1 MSTQPQP
8 FLTPEQYLE
17 IERKAEF
24 RSEYYRGEMF
34 AMAGASFRH
43 TVIIANLS
51 HIFRNSLGVG
61 CFVLTQDL
69 RVATSPDGL
78 YCYPDLIV
86 VCGQPGFLDAQ
97 QDTLTN
103 PLIIVEVLS
112 PSTAGYDRGAKFE
125 LYRAIPS
132 LREYIIVAQDRVH
145 VEVHSRQPDGRWMLA
160 ESGSL
165 EDTIRVPSVQID
177 IAVRDI
183 YDQVAFGSR
192 SGYSE

>member
-24 RSEYYRGEMF
+24 KSEYYRGEMF
-34 AMAGASFRH
+34 AMAGGSYRH
-43 TVIIANLS
+43 SRIIANMTVAFSLS
-51 HIFRNSLGVG
+51 LAASDCDV
-61 CFVLTQDL
+61 VTQDL

-86 VCGQPGFLDAQ
+86 VCGQPEFLDAQ

-112 PSTAGYDRGAKFE
+112 PSTAGYDRGARFE
-125 LYRAIPS
+125 IYRAISS
-132 LREYIIVAQDRVH
+132 LSDYIIVAQDRVH
-145 VEVHSRQPDGRWMLA
+145 IEVHSRQPDGRWMLA

-165 EDTIRVPSVQID
+165 DDTIRVPSVLID
-177 IAVRDI
+177 LPVSDI
-183 YDQVAFGSR
+183 YRRVAFESR
-192 SGYSE
+192 